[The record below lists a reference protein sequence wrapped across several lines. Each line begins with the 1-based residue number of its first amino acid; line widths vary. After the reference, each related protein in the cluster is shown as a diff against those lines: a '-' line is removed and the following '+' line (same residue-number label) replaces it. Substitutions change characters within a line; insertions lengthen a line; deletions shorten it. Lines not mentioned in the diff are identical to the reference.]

1 MEETKQLVESIVS
14 GIQDK
19 RGSDIV
25 IVDLTHIEGAIAN
38 YFIICQ
44 GNSTTQVEAI
54 TRSVSD
60 ITYKNLKEKPLNVV
74 GLENSEWVALDFV
87 DVMVHI
93 FQPKVRRFY
102 NLEDLWDDAPLT
114 EIPNEEDIQTAVI

>member
-1 MEETKQLVESIVS
+1 MEETKQLVEVIIN
-14 GIQDK
+14 GIQNK
-19 RGSDIV
+19 RGAKIV
-25 IVDLTHIEGAIAN
+25 LVDLTHIEGAIAN

-93 FQPKVRRFY
+93 FQPEVRRFY

>member
-44 GNSTTQVEAI
+44 GNSTTQVEVI

-93 FQPKVRRFY
+93 FQPEVRRFY

>member
-93 FQPKVRRFY
+93 FQPEVRRFY

>member
-74 GLENSEWVALDFV
+74 GLENNEWVALDFV

-93 FQPKVRRFY
+93 FQPEVRRFY
-102 NLEDLWDDAPLT
+102 NLEDLWDDAPIT
-114 EIPNEEDIQTAVI
+114 EIPNEEDMQTAVI